1 MEGERSGKIEKATS
15 TLPKESRKSI
25 DLSTGDVLPA
35 RDLYSRVQM
44 EWMENPNSDFNK
56 FVEKL
61 KDRMKTTVDGEG
73 KDLPNFNSKTGSQMP
88 GKQNFKPEI
97 GTRVST

>member
-1 MEGERSGKIEKATS
+1 MEGERSGMIGKATS

-44 EWMENPNSDFNK
+44 EWMENPNSEFNK
-56 FVEKL
+56 FVNKMKE
-61 KDRMKTTVDGEG
+61 RMKTTVDREG
-73 KDLPNFNSKTGSQMP
+73 KDLK
-88 GKQNFKPEI
+88 
-97 GTRVST
+97 